1 MSSRT
6 ALRTC
11 GILFCL
17 LAVSNFLK
25 PFEFDAHTGFV
36 LLGKRLHGTPNLIF
50 GPLFGSYL
58 AIYGWGILRMRQFA
72 LPMSYFY
79 AAYVIVN
86 LSLFTVRMADEAWAR
101 PIFGLL
107 YSIVAIGVSSGSVY
121 LLRRHRADLR

>member
-1 MSSRT
+1 MNPRR
-6 ALRTC
+6 ALRVC
-11 GILFCL
+11 GALFCL

-50 GPLFGSYL
+50 GPLFGLYL
-58 AIYGWGILRMRQFA
+58 AIYGWGVLQMRTFA
-72 LPMSYFY
+72 LPMSYIY

-101 PIFGLL
+101 PLFGLA
-107 YSIVAIGVSSGSVY
+107 YSIVAIGVSSGSAY
-121 LLRRHRADLR
+121 LLARRRAELR